1 MNYVGNKRLNLPKRS
16 VSHQALLTMK
26 KEQKNIFGN
35 KSEFA
40 IEAILW
46 QIDEH
51 PIFIN
56 YCLWIRYNMVGDIEQ
71 CALLSAEMERIFK
84 VVQLKG
90 QRQMPFENLSASVLT
105 DKLIENTWGN
115 ASDYNQNVTLTNI
128 DILSQHG
135 ECFQGYYVFLIE
147 QQGYEWLL
155 TKDNV
160 DNKYYDVKIPSDIIY
175 STFENFSKWIKDSTM
190 LVLRTNKASITN
202 G

>member
-1 MNYVGNKRLNLPKRS
+1 
-16 VSHQALLTMK
+16 
-26 KEQKNIFGN
+26 
-35 KSEFA
+35 
-40 IEAILW
+40 
-46 QIDEH
+46 
-51 PIFIN
+51 
-56 YCLWIRYNMVGDIEQ
+56 MVGDIEQ

-128 DILSQHG
+128 DILSQLG

>member
-1 MNYVGNKRLNLPKRS
+1 MWVTSGSTSPGRS
-16 VSHQALLTMK
+16 VSHQTLLTMK

>member
-1 MNYVGNKRLNLPKRS
+1 MAISCRT
-16 VSHQALLTMK
+16 LLTMK

-56 YCLWIRYNMVGDIEQ
+56 YCLWIRYNMVGDIGQ

-115 ASDYNQNVTLTNI
+115 ASGYNQNVTLSNI

-160 DNKYYDVKIPSDIIY
+160 DNKYYDMKIPSGIIY

-190 LVLRTNKASITN
+190 LVLRSNKASITN

>member
-1 MNYVGNKRLNLPKRS
+1 MLISEP
-16 VSHQALLTMK
+16 LLTMK

-190 LVLRTNKASITN
+190 LVLRTNKVSITN

>member
-1 MNYVGNKRLNLPKRS
+1 MLVTSGSTSPERS
-16 VSHQALLTMK
+16 VSYQTLLTMK

>member
-1 MNYVGNKRLNLPKRS
+1 
-16 VSHQALLTMK
+16 MK
-26 KEQKNIFGN
+26 KEQRNIFGN

-46 QIDEH
+46 QIDEQ

-56 YCLWIRYNMVGDIEQ
+56 YCLWIRHNMVGDIEQ

-90 QRQMPFENLSASVLT
+90 QRQMPFENLTASILT

-115 ASDYNQNVTLTNI
+115 ASDYNHNVTLTNI

-160 DNKYYDVKIPSDIIY
+160 DNKYYDVKIPSGIIY
-175 STFENFSKWIKDSTM
+175 STFDKFSKWIKDSTM

>member
-1 MNYVGNKRLNLPKRS
+1 MHLNRLKMAISCNP
-16 VSHQALLTMK
+16 LLTMK

-175 STFENFSKWIKDSTM
+175 STFENFSK
-190 LVLRTNKASITN
+190 
-202 G
+202 

>member
-1 MNYVGNKRLNLPKRS
+1 M
-16 VSHQALLTMK
+16 M

-35 KSEFA
+35 KSKFA

-46 QIDEH
+46 QIDEE

-56 YCLWIRYNMVGDIEQ
+56 YCLWIRNNMVGDIGQ
-71 CALLSAEMERIFK
+71 CALLSAEMERILK

-90 QRQMPFENLSASVLT
+90 QRQMPFENLTAPVLT

-115 ASDYNQNVTLTNI
+115 ASDYSHNVPFTNI

-147 QQGYEWLL
+147 QHGYEWLL
-155 TKDNV
+155 TKDNI
-160 DNKYYDVKIPSDIIY
+160 DNKYYDMKIPSGIIY
-175 STFENFSKWIKDSTM
+175 STFKKFSKWIEDSTM
-190 LVLRTNKASITN
+190 LVLRTNNASITN

>member
-1 MNYVGNKRLNLPKRS
+1 M
-16 VSHQALLTMK
+16 M

-35 KSEFA
+35 KSKFA

-46 QIDEH
+46 QIDEE

-56 YCLWIRYNMVGDIEQ
+56 YCLWIRNNMVGDIGQ
-71 CALLSAEMERIFK
+71 CALLSAEMEPILK

-90 QRQMPFENLSASVLT
+90 HRQMPFENLTAPVLT
-105 DKLIENTWGN
+105 DKLIENTWGY
-115 ASDYNQNVTLTNI
+115 ASDYSHNVPLSNI
-128 DILSQHG
+128 DILSYHG
-135 ECFQGYYVFLIE
+135 ECFQGYFVFLIE

-160 DNKYYDVKIPSDIIY
+160 DNKYYDMKIPSGIIY
-175 STFENFSKWIKDSTM
+175 STFKKFSKWIEDSTM
-190 LVLRTNKASITN
+190 LVLRTNNASITN